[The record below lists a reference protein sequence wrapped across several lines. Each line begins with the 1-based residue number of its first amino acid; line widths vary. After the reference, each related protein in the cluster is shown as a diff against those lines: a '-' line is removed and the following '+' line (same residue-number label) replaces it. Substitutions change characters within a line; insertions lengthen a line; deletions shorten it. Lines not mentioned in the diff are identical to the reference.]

1 MYVTITSL
9 VYHPSSNRY
18 ASLGM
23 PSPQYSCAFYHKTY
37 TGLFLHFSCYAS
49 HGLATYA
56 TFSPS
61 TLLNFYCCTFCSIA
75 TCATLLT
82 SFLSTFFHSR
92 HSLHLC
98 PSSLYLKHS
107 TFLTSSCLL
116 IILFSSSHC
125 ITLLLNISNLFLGM
139 TFPFIFSPLFLQF
152 QVRCPNP
159 LHLLYSFPLLLSSSS
174 LSLVRVYFSLSRLL
188 INEWYCS

>member
-1 MYVTITSL
+1 MYITITSL

-23 PSPQYSCAFYHKTY
+23 SSSQCSCAFYHKTY
-37 TGLFLHFSCYAS
+37 TGLLLHFSCYTS
-49 HGLATYA
+49 HGLTIYA

-61 TLLNFYCCTFCSIA
+61 TLLNFCCCAFCSIA
-75 TCATLLT
+75 ICTTLLT
-82 SFLSTFFHSR
+82 SFLFTFFYSG

-107 TFLTSSCLL
+107 TFLISSCLL

-125 ITLLLNISNLFLGM
+125 ITLLLNISNLFLGT
-139 TFPFIFSPLFLQF
+139 TFPFTFPPLFLQF

-159 LHLLYSFPLLLSSSS
+159 LS
-174 LSLVRVYFSLSRLL
+174 
-188 INEWYCS
+188 